1 MDLDTIWKAALAVI
15 TAAGGYGAFALLVI
29 KFSSGFIADKLQ
41 KKYELKLNK
50 ELEEYKTTLDEKLEK
65 YKSSLENKTYISKT
79 RFDAEFNIYKELS
92 KSFFTMDACIYTL
105 IPVGLTYESA
115 DEEIRKA
122 NDKERFKN
130 ATNAIVDAQNCL
142 YQNTPFIPEVFVT
155 KYQELLVLANKQTS
169 AFMQRWVK
177 TNLNSNKDV
186 LEMDVYE
193 RSAEIHNKLMELNTD
208 IRNYLSTLDVLD

>member
-1 MDLDTIWKAALAVI
+1 M
-15 TAAGGYGAFALLVI
+15 VI

-115 DEEIRKA
+115 DKEIRKA

-155 KYQELLVLANKQTS
+155 KYQELLELANKFYCDFVHKW
-169 AFMQRWVK
+169 AGK
-177 TNLNSNKDV
+177 NLSINIKD
-186 LEMDVYE
+186 YE
-193 RSAEIHNKLMELNTD
+193 KGAEIKIKLMDLNTD
-208 IRNYLSTLDVLD
+208 IRNYLLTLDVLE